1 MLDGLPIDLGNLS
14 GWGVVAIFVVALLT
28 GRLTSRR
35 EVDAEKARAD
45 TWQEAWDKAMAANR
59 AKDEHQGEL
68 LENSRTTVRIL
79 EAIRQQANTGR
90 GDSG

>member
-1 MLDGLPIDLGNLS
+1 MLDGLPVDLGNLS
-14 GWGVVAIFVVALLT
+14 GWGVVALFVLAILT

-45 TWQEAWDKAMAANR
+45 TWQEAWTKAMDSNA
-59 AKDEHQGEL
+59 AKDEQQAEL

-79 EAIRQQANTGR
+79 EVIRQQAQSGR
-90 GDSG
+90 GDPG